1 MFTEAFAI
9 SNQVAKHLSFSLTR
23 QGMQLQ
29 QFLTRYD
36 EFMQRRVR
44 VSCLNC
50 SYDLPIN
57 GGSWMEINCIG
68 TQNYTCYECLNH
80 YCGEC
85 VDINDDNDMIDY
97 CHKCERQY
105 CKQCGI
111 IEWCGGCEGQFCVG
125 CTTFTDCSG
134 CDESIFCDHCATSHY
149 GNAKCVQCMRLFCM
163 ENCED
168 SLEHWCNCCNIFF
181 CNDCEDI
188 WAPDRYG
195 CNRCGIHFCESCNE
209 KEGMNG
215 ANRCDE
221 CHERCCASCR
231 VDRYQKGNSCTGC
244 KKLVAPLLRAI
255 EEDEKSAL
263 EKREKLEG
271 EIKELEGGV
280 KGLEDQNEALKKKV
294 KKLEED
300 LSD

>member
-1 MFTEAFAI
+1 
-9 SNQVAKHLSFSLTR
+9 
-23 QGMQLQ
+23 
-29 QFLTRYD
+29 
-36 EFMQRRVR
+36 
-44 VSCLNC
+44 
-50 SYDLPIN
+50 
-57 GGSWMEINCIG
+57 
-68 TQNYTCYECLNH
+68 
-80 YCGEC
+80 
-85 VDINDDNDMIDY
+85 MIDY

-181 CNDCEDI
+181 CNDCGDI

-221 CHERCCASCR
+221 CHERYCASCR

-263 EKREKLEG
+263 EKREKFTLMYW
-271 EIKELEGGV
+271 
-280 KGLEDQNEALKKKV
+280 
-294 KKLEED
+294 
-300 LSD
+300 